1 MSSEEQI
8 RAEVSAAV
16 MLERQTP
23 EYQTA
28 LAKVQGN
35 PHYVPEDSPTYERL
49 VADRDDEYVGLARR
63 FCAHHGGAFVYDN
76 TVQRWYRSNCTH
88 WDMDI
93 DRCHLGAVAEL
104 APPFEAQ
111 AEFFDELASQAFEAE
126 AAEIDKDLAKEHKAR
141 GKAMQKVAKSWE
153 SVAKRLK
160 EPTSMKKV
168 LELASAGMTSLGIS
182 GSEWNKHANLLVT
195 KNAVIDLET
204 GKEVSASPS
213 LYLNQHSPVEWTGL
227 HTESELWDEFLSQVF
242 LGNQQLIDYVQACV
256 GYWISGFN
264 SVQEFWTLWGPQ
276 GRNGKGVFFRTL
288 RAVMGNYYVSLDPQ
302 MLMDTKFQRQ
312 GGGPSP
318 ELVNLRF
325 KRLAVA
331 SESKK
336 GAMFSMDAIKR
347 WTGGDPIPC
356 RGMASDNIVELLPE
370 FKLLFVTNRLPQ
382 VSDATDNAFRSRLR
396 IIKFLA
402 RFSSVASEVD
412 TARNIFPMDPRLEQ
426 KLHTPPVLSAVL
438 AWAVRGALRFF
449 RDGMRLEAPL
459 DVLAETDSYMADQDM
474 IGQFIRCALTITD
487 GLSKERRSGAK
498 DVYLA
503 FKRWCVED
511 QLVSEKYVPTMASFG
526 RDLKSR
532 PDIKTVPPINVICYN
547 VVIREEWRAK
557 EKEGSWS

>member
-1 MSSEEQI
+1 MSFEEQI
-8 RAEVSAAV
+8 RAEVNTAV
-16 MLERQTP
+16 MLERETP
-23 EYQTA
+23 EYKAA
-28 LAKVQGN
+28 LAKVQDN
-35 PHYVPEDSPTYERL
+35 PHYAAEDSPSYEQL

-63 FCAHHGGAFVYDN
+63 FCAHHRGAFVYDN

-93 DRCHLGAVAEL
+93 DRCNLGAVAEL

-111 AEFFDELASQAFEAE
+111 AEFFGELAAQAFEAE
-126 AAEIDKDLAKEHKAR
+126 ASETDTALAKEHKAR

-153 SVAKRLK
+153 AVAKRLK

-168 LELASAGMTSLGIS
+168 LELAGAGTASLGIS
-182 GSEWNKHANLLVT
+182 GAEWNKHPNLLVA

-204 GKEVSASPS
+204 GREVKADPS
-213 LYLNQHSPVEWTGL
+213 LYLNQHSPVEWSGL
-227 HTESELWDEFLSQVF
+227 HAESELWDEFLFQVF

-264 SVQEFWTLWGPQ
+264 SIQEFWTLWGPQ

-336 GAMFSMDAIKR
+336 GATFSMDAIKR

-382 VSDATDNAFRSRLR
+382 VSDATDNAFKSRLR

-402 RFSSVASEVD
+402 RFSSVAGEVD
-412 TARNIFPMDPRLEQ
+412 PARNIFQMDPLLER
-426 KLHTPPVLSAVL
+426 KLHAPEVLSAVL
-438 AWAVRGALRFF
+438 AWAVRGALAFF
-449 RDGMRLEAPL
+449 RAGMRLDAPL
-459 DVLAETDSYMADQDM
+459 EVLAETDAYMQDQDM
-474 IGQFIRCALTITD
+474 VGQFIRSALIITEGD
-487 GLSKERRSGAK
+487 SRESRSGAK
-498 DVYLA
+498 SVYRS
-503 FKRWCVED
+503 FRRWCIEE
-511 QLVSEKYVPTMASFG
+511 QLIPEKYVPTMSSFG
-526 RDLKSR
+526 RDLKIR
-532 PDIKTVPPINVICYN
+532 PDIKVVPPVNFVNYN
-547 VVIREEWRAK
+547 VVIREEWRGTDDG
-557 EKEGSWS
+557 EEG

>member
-1 MSSEEQI
+1 MSTEEQI
-8 RAEVSAAV
+8 RAEVDAAV
-16 MLERQTP
+16 LAERATP
-23 EYQTA
+23 EYQAA
-28 LAKVQGN
+28 LTKVQGN
-35 PHYVPEDSPTYERL
+35 PHYAAEDSPTYEQL

-63 FCAHHGGAFVYDN
+63 FCAHHAAAFVYDN

-111 AEFFDELASQAFEAE
+111 AAFFEELATQAFGLEEREA
-126 AAEIDKDLAKEHKAR
+126 DKNLAKEYRAR
-141 GKAMQKVAKSWE
+141 GKAMAKVSKSWDA
-153 SVAKRLK
+153 VAKRLK

-168 LELASAGMTSLGIS
+168 LELASAGTTSLGIS
-182 GSEWNKHANLLVT
+182 GSEWNKHPNLLVA

-204 GKEVSASPS
+204 GKEVQAEPS
-213 LYLNQHSPVEWTGL
+213 LYLNQHSPVEWKGL
-227 HTESELWDEFLSQVF
+227 HAESELWDEFLSQVF
-242 LGNQQLIDYVQACV
+242 LGNQQLIDYVQACA

-264 SVQEFWTLWGPQ
+264 SIQEFWTLWGPQ

-336 GAMFSMDAIKR
+336 GATFSMDAIKR

-412 TARNIFPMDPRLEQ
+412 PTRNIFPMDPLLER
-426 KLHTPPVLSAVL
+426 KLHTPEVLSAVL
-438 AWAVRGALRFF
+438 AWAVRGALSFF
-449 RDGMRLEAPL
+449 RGGMRLDAPL
-459 DVLAETDSYMADQDM
+459 DVLAETDSYMQDQDM
-474 IGQFIRCALTITD
+474 IGQFIRSALIITD
-487 GLSKERRSGAK
+487 GNGPETRSGAK
-498 DVYLA
+498 SVYLA
-503 FKRWCVED
+503 FRRWCIGD
-511 QLVSEKYVPTMASFG
+511 QLIPEKYVLTMSSFG
-526 RDLKSR
+526 RDLKIR
-532 PDIKTVPPINVICYN
+532 PDIRVVPPVNFVNYN
-547 VVIREEWRAK
+547 VVIREEWRASD
-557 EKEGSWS
+557 EHGGL